1 MYDIESAR
9 VARGQLSLFDCP
21 TVAEV
26 VLRHGTRLDV
36 AQRLFYDG
44 YLSFEPDPAR
54 RLQPA
59 GEAELDFLC
68 GLASLVGTRHL
79 QGLLEPLE
87 RPYAYRLELIAFDF
101 RARRWRLRPPVDL
114 GPAAELELVS

>member
-44 YLSFEPDPAR
+44 FLSFDPEPSR

-59 GEAELDFLC
+59 AEAELDFLC

-79 QGLLEPLE
+79 KDLLAPLE
-87 RPYAYRLELIAFDF
+87 SPYAYRLELVTFDF
-101 RARRWRLRPPVDL
+101 RARRWQLRPTVDL